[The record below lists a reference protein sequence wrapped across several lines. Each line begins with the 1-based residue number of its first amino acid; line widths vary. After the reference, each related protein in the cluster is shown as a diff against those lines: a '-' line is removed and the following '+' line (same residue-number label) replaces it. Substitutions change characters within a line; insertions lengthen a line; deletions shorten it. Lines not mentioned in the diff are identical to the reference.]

1 MSALEQGEDGGK
13 DRRLV
18 AACDVDDQTSWIVT
32 MWGSWRMERCRLDRS
47 CAFFTCRE
55 KPQLSCWASSTSRF
69 WRRQGSSIRASRYH
83 VHSGIAG
90 FPKPYKP

>member
-32 MWGSWRMERCRLDRS
+32 MWGSWVHGEVQVGQVLRFLHLPGE
-47 CAFFTCRE
+47 AAA
-55 KPQLSCWASSTSRF
+55 QLLGKF
-69 WRRQGSSIRASRYH
+69 HFEIL
-83 VHSGIAG
+83 
-90 FPKPYKP
+90 